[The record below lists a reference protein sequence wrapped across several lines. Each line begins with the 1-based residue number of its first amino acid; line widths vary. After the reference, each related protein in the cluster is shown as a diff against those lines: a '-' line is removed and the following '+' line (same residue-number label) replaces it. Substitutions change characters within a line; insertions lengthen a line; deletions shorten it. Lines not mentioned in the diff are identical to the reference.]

1 MEAYKLGNDR
11 EWVIPFQTKG
21 SHIEIKMPYFKVR
34 KEFMKIPLP
43 IHAAGPIRHT
53 AERLIEEY
61 KDTNKNENK

>member
-1 MEAYKLGNDR
+1 
-11 EWVIPFQTKG
+11 
-21 SHIEIKMPYFKVR
+21 MPYFKVR

-43 IHAAGPIRHT
+43 IHATGPIRHT